1 MQTFVCLHKNVS
13 TKLCLQN
20 LFKIVDTFHFLQLIS
35 HHSTKRVLR
44 DLSFWV
50 HAARVTAT
58 NAAVLPPLVKIRTQ
72 DTIKSPLK
80 VPLSCRLLPLG
91 VWLHL
96 LELVSLGTVIGS
108 LARLSRAWR
117 SGIRSEILPRR
128 LAVQLRSLSDHVGI
142 TRCIKTM
149 GARMQIE
156 VAAASSLSDDGAAT
170 VLPSSLP
177 PRINR
182 LVILSC
188 NGLSDKHLIEA
199 ARRFPRFASFSL
211 HACTR
216 CSDDGVNAVL
226 TRYGQGFG
234 SLSLGHFTQC
244 KHITNQSTRTLIALL
259 RQAQPENL
267 AALRELEL
275 IDMPSRIFDASVL
288 LSLLAVLPYASA
300 RPAAAAAAASGGL
313 HSPKASRGSGGLTGS
328 TSSPAPAPAAIQSNS
343 SSKGPRVFSLQKLR
357 LERRMP
363 VGDDE
368 DANRA
373 FWLAAE
379 EDAFLAATAAAAAAK
394 LAGTLTS
401 SLPLPVSSRQVVE
414 DGDDFVTDKVLGV
427 LGGGSFARL
436 EVLSLAGMCEWQS
449 AALQDLLL
457 ELPALHSL
465 DLSRCEQV
473 DDKMIKLVIARNMG
487 TNLRSL
493 SLRACPRLTDLCCAS
508 LTRSYFPRLEHLWL
522 PATVTR
528 EAVRRLRKLNDAIV
542 SHPFADLDEDGTDP
556 IQVAIRAAKA
566 AKARGDE
573 QVPDSKLTM
582 EEWSAKYCP
591 MRGAQ

>member
-1 MQTFVCLHKNVS
+1 M
-13 TKLCLQN
+13 
-20 LFKIVDTFHFLQLIS
+20 
-35 HHSTKRVLR
+35 
-44 DLSFWV
+44 
-50 HAARVTAT
+50 HAARVAAT
-58 NAAVLPPLVKIRTQ
+58 NSTVLPPLVKIRTQ

-96 LELVSLGTVIGS
+96 LEFVSLGTVIGS

-117 SGIRSEILPRR
+117 SGIRTEILPRR

-156 VAAASSLSDDGAAT
+156 VAAASSLSGDGAAT

-226 TRYGQGFG
+226 SRYGQGFG

-244 KHITNQSTRTLIALL
+244 KHITSQSTRTLIALL

-267 AALRELEL
+267 AALRDLEL
-275 IDMPSRIFDASVL
+275 IDMPSRILDSSVL
-288 LSLLAVLPYASA
+288 LSLLAVLPYASS
-300 RPAAAAAAASGGL
+300 RPTAAAAAASGGL
-313 HSPKASRGSGGLTGS
+313 QSPKA
-328 TSSPAPAPAAIQSNS
+328 AAPAAIQSNS

-363 VGDDE
+363 LGDDE

-373 FWLAAE
+373 FWVAAE
-379 EDAFLAATAAAAAAK
+379 EDAFLTATAAAAAAK
-394 LAGTLTS
+394 LAGTVAS
-401 SLPLPVSSRQVVE
+401 NLPRPVSPRRVE
-414 DGDDFVTDKVLGV
+414 DDGDDFVNDTVLGV
-427 LGGGSFARL
+427 LGGGGFARL

-528 EAVRRLRKLNDAIV
+528 EAVRRLRKLTDAIV
-542 SHPFADLDEDGTDP
+542 AHPFADLDEDGTDP
-556 IQVAIRAAKA
+556 IQVTIRAAAA